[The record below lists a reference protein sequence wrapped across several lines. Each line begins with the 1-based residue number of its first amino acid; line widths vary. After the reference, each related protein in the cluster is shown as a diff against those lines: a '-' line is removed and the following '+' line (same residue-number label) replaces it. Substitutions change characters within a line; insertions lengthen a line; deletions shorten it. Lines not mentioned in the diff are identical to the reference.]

1 LNTHPNTCSEEGA
14 ICRVTTAPA
23 AAPRPR
29 ASAKRPALD
38 TWLQGMLRSEFF
50 CPCATHLGF
59 KKNEVRLIFTSV
71 CARVLPAL
79 QVPPPPPPP
88 EVLPTA
94 QRRALCEIAFCNKR
108 ASKQS
113 IRVCCCAPLCV
124 CSHDESAGRCNL
136 STQQ

>member
-59 KKNEVRLIFTSV
+59 KKNEVCATIFCS
-71 CARVLPAL
+71 ARHH
-79 QVPPPPPPP
+79 
-88 EVLPTA
+88 
-94 QRRALCEIAFCNKR
+94 RALLLPRLEDARTQPIAF
-108 ASKQS
+108 S
-113 IRVCCCAPLCV
+113 
-124 CSHDESAGRCNL
+124 
-136 STQQ
+136 